1 VKKLASNKTRA
12 LLAKLQAL
20 AAKPGTPDEG
30 KAAEKK
36 IAMLQK
42 RYDFSQADIS
52 KDDIFAGKF
61 KRATLAAHIYKFAD
75 DYTVANAVKWAIE
88 YSTGIKCV
96 WHGEELLAEAV
107 PSSADKLANIALSV
121 SESFRE
127 LWNQFAKVPGI
138 NAADR
143 GVFIM
148 GLYDGMMNEVK
159 PELLPGRSAK
169 PVKIARAKKKSVAS
183 PPGVALHPYSVAV
196 GYGKQ
201 VRFSTPWNVIAADL
215 ENFIP
220 KEIAP

>member
-1 VKKLASNKTRA
+1 MKKLASNKTRA

-30 KAAEKK
+30 KAAAAK

-61 KRATLAAHIYKFAD
+61 KPATIAAHIYSFAS
-75 DYTVANAVKWAIE
+75 DYTIANSVKWAIE

-96 WHGEELLAEAV
+96 WRDGELLAEAA
-107 PSSADKLANIALSV
+107 PSSAQKLAGIALSV

-127 LWNQFAKVPGI
+127 LWNQFAKVPGV
-138 NAADR
+138 NSADR

-159 PELLPGRSAK
+159 PALLPNRSAK
-169 PVKIARAKKKSVAS
+169 PVKAARAKKKAVAA
-183 PPGVALHPYSVAV
+183 PPGIALHPYSVAV

-215 ENFIP
+215 ENFLP
-220 KEIAP
+220 KEIS